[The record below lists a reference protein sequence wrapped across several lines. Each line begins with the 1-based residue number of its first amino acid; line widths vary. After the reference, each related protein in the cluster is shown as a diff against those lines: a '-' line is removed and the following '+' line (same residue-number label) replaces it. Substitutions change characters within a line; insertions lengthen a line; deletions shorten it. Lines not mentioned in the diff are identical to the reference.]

1 MEKYIIKIGNKTLL
15 MLALLSVWGAI
26 VYRFYALNLS
36 GVISAVVL
44 AAISY
49 LIIVF
54 IELKINKKPT
64 QLIIKNRALDFKNSQ
79 NNFTLF
85 NLLFLTLYLSFA
97 SFCFFYLFKGQT
109 VDSVISPWQAVPN
122 IFLFSI
128 L

>member
-1 MEKYIIKIGNKTLL
+1 MEKSIIKIVNKTLL
-15 MLALLSVWGAI
+15 VLALLSVWGAI
-26 VYRFYALNLS
+26 VYRFYALNQS
-36 GVISAVVL
+36 GIILAVVL
-44 AAISY
+44 AIISY

-97 SFCFFYLFKGQT
+97 YTCYRDWETDRK
-109 VDSVISPWQAVPN
+109 SVV
-122 IFLFSI
+122 
-128 L
+128 